1 MYVKFEHG
9 TEMPSQVTKY
19 KIVVSSPSDIIEELD
34 VVYEVIDYWNITN
47 SDDYGAML
55 EPVSWKTHATSE
67 IGDRPQAIINKQLE
81 LKDCD
86 ILVAIFWTRLG
97 TPTGKAESGTIEEIE
112 EFKKAHKPVSIYFSS
127 FPVSPKNIDIEQ
139 YSRLSEII
147 EKYKNDGLV
156 IDYNSFEQ
164 FRYKLLMDITQK
176 MKSIRKATSEFPKKE
191 NIREEY
197 SKMRPQPSIG
207 AVKSVVKSIPV
218 TKADLNRYR
227 AAVKSVPSAFSSVGG
242 GGTTPP
248 ITAVHINPRVYDGK
262 KMPPIGSAQL
272 PFYKWDAQN
281 FEGFWY
287 DLRTG
292 NTSETLLL
300 TSAISGRTITENTLW
315 YNTTKQNK
323 TLKVIENNKA
333 NATDVDFNKFEDS
346 AGVYKIVGWQA
357 QPYVAVKG
365 KAKKL
370 AKLVIEQGNA
380 TSEKKSLTIG
390 ETWDIGDG
398 WTLSAQSIDA
408 KATPRQVWLVLSKD
422 GVKKDDRVIAQG
434 QAYAY
439 IEKSFAGE
447 LDVPL
452 FVTYVDS
459 VFAGATSDMV
469 QLRYTWAISTDV
481 TEIKAADIFG
491 SLEVWTAGDEMLVLT
506 NKDKPIVLPKDS
518 TVDIMGNL
526 KFKVADDP
534 NFLRFHPVVLRE
546 Q

>member
-1 MYVKFEHG
+1 
-9 TEMPSQVTKY
+9 MPSQVTKY
-19 KIVVSSPSDIIEELD
+19 KIVISSPSDIVEELD
-34 VVYEVIDYWNITN
+34 AVSEIIDYWNITN

-55 EPVSWKTHATSE
+55 EQVSWKTHATSE

-86 ILVAIFWTRLG
+86 ILIAIFWTRLG
-97 TPTGKAESGTIEEIE
+97 TPTGEAESGTIEEIE
-112 EFKKAHKPVSIYFSS
+112 GFRKADKPVSIYFSS
-127 FPVSPKNIDIEQ
+127 IPVSPKNINIEQ
-139 YSRLSEII
+139 YERLSEII

-156 IDYNSFEQ
+156 IDYNSIEQ
-164 FRYKLLMDITQK
+164 FRSKLLMDITRK
-176 MKSIRKATSEFPKKE
+176 IRLIRKATIESPKKE

-197 SKMRPQPSIG
+197 SKMYPQPSIG

-242 GGTTPP
+242 GGGGGTPP
-248 ITAVHINPRVYDGK
+248 ITTLYINPRVYDEK

-272 PFYKWDAQN
+272 PSYKWDAQN

-333 NATDVDFNKFEDS
+333 NATDADFNKFDN
-346 AGVYKIVGWQA
+346 GKYNPIGWQSI
-357 QPYVAVKG
+357 PYVAVKG

-370 AKLVIEQGNA
+370 AKLVIEHGNA
-380 TSEKKSLTIG
+380 TSEKKSLTVG
-390 ETWDIGDG
+390 ETWDVGDG
-398 WTLSAQSIDA
+398 WTVTAQSIDA
-408 KATPRQVWLVLSKD
+408 RALPRQVWLVLSKD
-422 GVKKDDRVIAQG
+422 GIKLDDKVIAQG
-434 QAYAY
+434 QVYAY

-447 LDVPL
+447 SDVPL

-459 VFAGATSDMV
+459 VFAGAISDMV
-469 QLRYTWAISTDV
+469 QLRYTWAISTSV
-481 TEIKAADIFG
+481 TEIKVGDKFGIMKVRTADDIN
-491 SLEVWTAGDEMLVLT
+491 LVLA
-506 NKDKPIVLPKDS
+506 NDEPIQLTKDS

-534 NFLRFHPVVLRE
+534 NFLRFHPIVL
-546 Q
+546 